1 MRAKSTARNAEN
13 NKEPPMNVLRS
24 IAAIGKS
31 RFAAV
36 LTVLVC
42 SPVLAAPSTPL
53 SDPVIHKAP
62 TWHLPVVADVKA
74 QAADWVHKNCKDTA
88 AQAKSLAIVAGIADK
103 ADGTELLDRL
113 GEAFAAADSGAA
125 QLVDLCSRPRARAV
139 LPSFAWMTD
148 AKTAPVLAAN
158 MRLYFG
164 RWLAQGDWFEEALE
178 QIGSLK
184 PAEVAAPAELLFYQG
199 VAYHR
204 MLNKEQ
210 GLKTLNQLLDGA
222 EFAPRRYVAVA
233 MLMQADLDTLEEG
246 SLDHVAR
253 QMDGNGRWLDKGRA
267 GPKVRKAED
276 RIVQSL
282 DKIIQKM
289 EDDQNKNN
297 NPGNST
303 RSTKPA
309 QNSTPMGGKAP
320 GDVDKRDI
328 GHKSGWGNLPPKER
342 EEALQQMGKDFPPHY
357 REAIEQY
364 FRKLAAEEGNDE
376 DK

>member
-1 MRAKSTARNAEN
+1 MEALRTIATRDHARRNLHFSNCIFQFAIMVVALATALRA
-13 NKEPPMNVLRS
+13 V
-24 IAAIGKS
+24 
-31 RFAAV
+31 
-36 LTVLVC
+36 
-42 SPVLAAPSTPL
+42 AAPTLQP
-53 SDPVIHKAP
+53 SDPVIRKAP
-62 TWHLPVVADVKA
+62 TWRLPPVAEVKA
-74 QAADWVHKNCKDTA
+74 QAGDWVRKNCKDPA
-88 AQAKSLAIVAGIADK
+88 AQAKSLAIIAAIGDK

-113 GEAFAAADSGAA
+113 ADAFAAADTNAA

-148 AKTAPVLAAN
+148 AKTAPIVSAN

-184 PAEVAAPAELLFYQG
+184 PADVVAPAELLFYQG

-233 MLMQADLDTLEEG
+233 MLMQADLDSLEDG
-246 SLDHVAR
+246 SLDHIAR

-267 GPKVRKAED
+267 GPKVRKAEE

-289 EDDQNKNN
+289 EEEQNKANN
-297 NPGNST
+297 QGGSSKPN
-303 RSTKPA
+303 RPA
-309 QNSTPMGGKAP
+309 QNSTPMQLKAP
-320 GDVDKRDI
+320 GEVDKRDL
-328 GHKSGWGNLPPKER
+328 GHKSGWGNLPPKQR

-364 FRKLAAEEGNDE
+364 FRKLAAEESSDE

>member
-1 MRAKSTARNAEN
+1 MFSAS
-13 NKEPPMNVLRS
+13 S
-24 IAAIGKS
+24 I
-31 RFAAV
+31 
-36 LTVLVC
+36 
-42 SPVLAAPSTPL
+42 LAAPMATP
-53 SDPVIHKAP
+53 SDPVIRKAP
-62 TWHLPVVADVKA
+62 TWHLPQVAEVKA
-74 QAADWVHKNCKDTA
+74 QAAEWVRKNCKDPA
-88 AQAKSLAIVAGIADK
+88 AQAKSLAVIAGIAEK

-113 GEAFAAADSGAA
+113 GEAFAAADPGAA
-125 QLVDLCSRPRARAV
+125 QLVDLCSRPRTRAV

-148 AKTAPVLAAN
+148 PKAAPVVAAN

-164 RWLAQGDWFEEALE
+164 RWLVQGEWFEEALD

-184 PAEVAAPAELLFYQG
+184 PADVAAPAELLFYQG

-233 MLMQADLDTLEEG
+233 LLMQSDLDSLEEG

-276 RIVQSL
+276 RIIEGL
-282 DKIIQKM
+282 DRIIKKI
-289 EDDQNKNN
+289 EDQQNQNS
-297 NPGNST
+297 NST
-303 RSTKPA
+303 GGSTLRPNRPA

-320 GDVDKRDI
+320 GDVDKKDV
-328 GHKSGWGNLPPKER
+328 GHKSGWGNLPPKQR

-364 FRKLAAEEGNDE
+364 FRKLATEEGNDE